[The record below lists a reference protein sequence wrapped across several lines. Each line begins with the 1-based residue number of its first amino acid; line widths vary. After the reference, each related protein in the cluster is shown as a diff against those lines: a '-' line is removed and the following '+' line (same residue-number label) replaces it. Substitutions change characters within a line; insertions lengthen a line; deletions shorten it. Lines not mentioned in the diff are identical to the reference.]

1 MVKTI
6 VYRGEQFQIRNI
18 GFVFGNFDGTAYR
31 YRPNAKIFK
40 YQRLGHIGF
49 PIKKH
54 DSIEMGI
61 KIQLDHILMK
71 EKAEQEIA
79 RKIQEFEKNI

>member
-1 MVKTI
+1 MTKTI
-6 VYRGEQFQIRNI
+6 NYRGEQFEIRNI
-18 GFVFGNFDGTAYR
+18 GFVFGNFDGTVYR
-31 YRPNAKIFK
+31 YRPNAKFFK
-40 YQRLGHIGF
+40 YQRLGYIGF

-71 EKAEQEIA
+71 ERVEQETA
-79 RKIQEFEKNI
+79 RKIQEFEKMS